1 MELNRHWS
9 ETVQNIMKHLS
20 SLYDDDQSPLFRL
33 IIELHKLYKQGLM
46 HWTCFIQSISVWPS
60 CYFRE
65 NCSISEVTIH
75 TKRIVLFW
83 NTSGKDT
90 AISVFLWLSIYSKTR
105 KEHLVVLLYENG
117 LNICYDIVLS
127 IHTTVAE
134 SVAEECRCDDC
145 FTM

>member
-1 MELNRHWS
+1 MLTLWNFMNSIVANSNWNKKIRWWNGMESNRQWS

-33 IIELHKLYKQGLM
+33 IIEPHKLYKQGLM

-90 AISVFLWLSIYSKTR
+90 AISVFLWLSIYSKTK
-105 KEHLVVLLYENG
+105 KEHMAVLL
-117 LNICYDIVLS
+117 
-127 IHTTVAE
+127 
-134 SVAEECRCDDC
+134 
-145 FTM
+145 

>member
-20 SLYDDDQSPLFRL
+20 LYFIWWRSITSV

-90 AISVFLWLSIYSKTR
+90 AISVSLWLSIFSKTR

-134 SVAEECRCDDC
+134 YVAEECRCDDC